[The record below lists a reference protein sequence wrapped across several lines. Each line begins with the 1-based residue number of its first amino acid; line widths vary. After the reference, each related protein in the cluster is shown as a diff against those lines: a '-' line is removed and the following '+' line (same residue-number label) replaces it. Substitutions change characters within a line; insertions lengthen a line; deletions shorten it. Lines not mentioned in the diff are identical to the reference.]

1 MAIGILVG
9 IIGVILLA
17 ISSAGIGNVEHP
29 AQKDRK
35 VNYPFPEEL

>member
-1 MAIGILVG
+1 MAIGILALIVG
-9 IIGVILLA
+9 AIFFA
-17 ISSAGIGNVEHP
+17 ISFSGIGNVEHQ